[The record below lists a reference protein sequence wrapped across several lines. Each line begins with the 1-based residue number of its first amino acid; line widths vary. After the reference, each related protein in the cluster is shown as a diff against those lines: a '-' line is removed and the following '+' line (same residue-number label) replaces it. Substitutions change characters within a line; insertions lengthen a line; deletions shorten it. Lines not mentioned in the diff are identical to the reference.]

1 MGESSRRARERS
13 RSPSRKHRES
23 KDKHQ
28 DRDRDRS
35 PSSSKH
41 HHHSHHKSSKY
52 DDEDRH
58 GKHKKDK
65 HRERDETEEERKERK
80 RLKKDKKRS
89 EEKGLD
95 IVDDDY
101 EESIWVEKGVD
112 GTEAASNIPTSDS
125 LALRS
130 NPSNPPSKVPL
141 PSAISSGTQAR
152 ERDSWM
158 LEPLDGAAATVPSIS
173 RDIPRSAGRAAT
185 QSSGMTE
192 GYGDEV
198 PSNRNASGGMDFFE
212 GLGTVHERKDPKADL
227 PDPSKLVV
235 DKRFE
240 LNTQLLEGKN
250 IDDYETKEKKNTPG
264 GPGYQWRMMKL
275 KRLYEQAEEQGREI
289 EDVALERYGNLEDFQ
304 EAIEER
310 RVIDEREARR
320 KSRRGPGGSDGFS
333 TPGGGSS
340 GMRTPDTS
348 GRRFMFTNP
357 SGGEEFGSSRPSSR
371 SGFRRPGEENDSYQ
385 TPSGRVDELRRRE
398 SGTPIAGGKER
409 TIGFQS
415 SASQPK
421 VSTPIPSVFTPTAL
435 TRSGSGYPFNSDQRN
450 VEGGSNAGNTQ
461 NPDPTSSKPPLT
473 TEQLNKLQAKVIRA
487 KLMDEPDAVALE
499 EEYELEKVRSIKASE
514 NNGGLWQG
522 NNDQSSGLQGQLGR
536 TDEKGNQ
543 VELQVLPTLDGRGK
557 LYDVGLGQA
566 DESSIQPGNRR
577 KKVEKFETRDREG
590 NVLRYNADDDTQ
602 SLGELVRQEKFGA
615 GSSDQK
621 NMDAEMAAA
630 ISRDA
635 KFESDVDYM
644 DDNVDK
650 LARRKMK
657 SDAMKRA
664 FAINDYARTKKA
676 LDSCPF
682 CYQDDRNPLAAIVAL
697 GTRTYMCCT
706 QFEELVPGHCLIVPI
721 QHHLS
726 MLEMDDDEWEE
737 VKNFMKCLMKMH
749 AQTNQ
754 GVIFFETVL
763 TFKYQKHTYI
773 EAIPVP
779 FNEFQDLPA
788 YFRESILS
796 SEGEWTQHKKIIDF
810 SSRSGGFRRMMVS
823 NLPYFMCQWDYK
835 GEKGYGHIIEGLSE
849 SGTGQGKS
857 KDKDGENE
865 GDVGTAGGKED
876 EFPRYFAAEVIGN
889 VLGLEP
895 RKWRK
900 PRKMDYNKNK
910 ERARKLGEQFQPFN
924 WTVGQ
929 GV

>member
-1 MGESSRRARERS
+1 MGESSRKDRPRS
-13 RSPSRKHRES
+13 RSPAGRHRD
-23 KDKHQ
+23 KDK
-28 DRDRDRS
+28 RDRS
-35 PSSSKH
+35 PASKREK
-41 HHHSHHKSSKY
+41 HSHNHRSSRHD

-58 GKHKKDK
+58 RRHRKDK
-65 HRERDETEEERKERK
+65 ERERDETEEERKERK
-80 RLKKDKKRS
+80 RAKKDKKRS
-89 EEKGLD
+89 EKGID
-95 IVDDDY
+95 TVDDDY
-101 EESIWVEKGVD
+101 DESMWVEKGAEDTAV
-112 GTEAASNIPTSDS
+112 ANIPTSDS
-125 LALRS
+125 LSLQS
-130 NPSNPPSKVPL
+130 NPSDPKPKVPL
-141 PSAISSGTQAR
+141 PGTTSTGTQGR

-158 LEPLDGAAATVPSIS
+158 LEPLDGTTSTMPAFSNN
-173 RDIPRSAGRAAT
+173 IPRSAGRAAPAD
-185 QSSGMTE
+185 SGGETE
-192 GYGDEV
+192 GYGNEI
-198 PSNRNASGGMDFFE
+198 STNRNLGGGMDFFE

-250 IDDYETKEKKNTPG
+250 VDEYEVKEKKATPG

-275 KRLYEQAEEQGREI
+275 KRLFEQADEQGREV
-289 EDVALERYGNLEDFQ
+289 EDVALERYGNLEEFQ
-304 EAIEER
+304 AAVEER
-310 RVIDEREARR
+310 RIVEERESRR
-320 KSRRGPGGSDGFS
+320 KTRRGPGGSDGFS

-357 SGGEEFGSSRPSSR
+357 SGGDDFGTSRPSSR
-371 SGFRRPGEENDSYQ
+371 AGFRRPGEENDFQ
-385 TPSGRVDELRRRE
+385 TPSGRVDDLRRAE
-398 SGTPIAGGKER
+398 SFGTPGPTR
-409 TIGFQS
+409 
-415 SASQPK
+415 ASGLGTAPR
-421 VSTPIPSVFTPTAL
+421 VSTPIPSVFTPTTL
-435 TRSGSGYPFNSDQRN
+435 TRSGSGYPFNTQSQ
-450 VEGGSNAGNTQ
+450 AGQMQ

-487 KLMDEPDAVALE
+487 KLMDDPNALSLE
-499 EEYELEKVRSIKASE
+499 EEYENERIKSEKAGE
-514 NNGGLWQG
+514 NGGMWEGSG
-522 NNDQSSGLQGQLGR
+522 NENGLQGQLGR
-536 TDEKGNQ
+536 TDEKGNR
-543 VELQVLPTLDGRGK
+543 VEVQVLPTLDGRGK
-557 LYDVGLGQA
+557 LYDVGTGQV
-566 DESSIQPGNRR
+566 DDPSQQPGNRR
-577 KKVEKFETRDREG
+577 KKVEKFETRDKEG
-590 NVLRYNADDDTQ
+590 NILRYNADDDNQ

-615 GSSDQK
+615 GSQDQK

-635 KFESDVDYM
+635 KFASDVDYM
-644 DDNVDK
+644 DDNVEK

-682 CYQDDRNPLAAIVAL
+682 CYQDDRPPLAAVVAL

-706 QFEELVPGHCLIVPI
+706 QYEELVSGHCLIVPL

-726 MLEMDDDEWEE
+726 TLEMEDEDWDE
-737 VKNFMKCLMKMH
+737 VKNFMKCLMRMH
-749 AQTNQ
+749 AQTNH

-763 TFKYQKHTYI
+763 SFKHQKHTCI

-779 FNEFQDLPA
+779 FETFQDLPA

-810 SSRSGGFRRMMVS
+810 SSRPGGFRRMMVP
-823 NLPYFMCQWDYK
+823 NLPYFMVQWDYK
-835 GEKGYGHIIEGLSE
+835 GEKGYGHVIEGVGE
-849 SGTGQGKS
+849 SGTGAGGGQ
-857 KDKDGENE
+857 DEEAE
-865 GDVGTAGGKED
+865 GDVGGAGSKED

-889 VLGLEP
+889 ILGLEP

-900 PRKMDYNKNK
+900 PRKMDHNMNK
-910 ERARKLGEQFQPFN
+910 ERARQLGQKFQPFN

>member
-1 MGESSRRARERS
+1 MGESSRRDRSRS
-13 RSPSRKHRES
+13 RSPSRKHRERDR
-23 KDKHQ
+23 KDKN
-28 DRDRDRS
+28 RESRDRS
-35 PSSSKH
+35 PSSKHHYHHRSSKH
-41 HHHSHHKSSKY
+41 HE
-52 DDEDRH
+52 DEDRH
-58 GKHKKDK
+58 RKHKKD
-65 HRERDETEEERKERK
+65 RRDRDETEEERNERK
-80 RLKKDKKRS
+80 RLKKKKS
-89 EEKGLD
+89 KVDEKGLE

-101 EESIWVEKGVD
+101 DESMWVEKGID
-112 GTEAASNIPTSDS
+112 GTEATSNIPTSDS
-125 LALRS
+125 LALQS
-130 NPSNPPSKVPL
+130 NPSNPPPKVPL
-141 PSAISSGTQAR
+141 PPSTSSGSQAR
-152 ERDSWM
+152 ERESWM
-158 LEPLDGAAATVPSIS
+158 LEPLDGTSATVPAPT
-173 RDIPRSAGRAAT
+173 RDIPRSAGSRG
-185 QSSGMTE
+185 GMTE
-192 GYGDEV
+192 GYGDETV
-198 PSNRNASGGMDFFE
+198 SNRNLGGGMDFFE

-250 IDDYETKEKKNTPG
+250 IDDYETIEKKITPG

-275 KRLYEQAEEQGREI
+275 KRLYEQAEEQNREV

-304 EAIEER
+304 AALEER
-310 RVIDEREARR
+310 RILDEKEARR
-320 KSRRGPGGSDGFS
+320 RSRRGQPGSDGFS

-340 GMRTPDTS
+340 GFRTPDTTN
-348 GRRFMFTNP
+348 RRFMFTNP
-357 SGGEEFGSSRPSSR
+357 SGGEELGSSRPSSR
-371 SGFRRPGEENDSYQ
+371 SGFRRPQGQGEENDFQ
-385 TPSGRVDELRRRE
+385 TPSGSGGGRIDELRRRE
-398 SGTPIAGGKER
+398 SGTNVNVTPGGKER
-409 TIGFQS
+409 AIGFTSQ
-415 SASQPK
+415 QPK
-421 VSTPIPSVFTPTAL
+421 VSTPIPSVFTPTSL
-435 TRSGSGYPFNSDQRN
+435 TRSASGYPFNSTA
-450 VEGGSNAGNTQ
+450 EGGGGAVE

-473 TEQLNKLQAKVIRA
+473 TEQLNKLQARVIRA
-487 KLMDEPDAVALE
+487 KLMDEPNAVSLE
-499 EEYELEKVRSIKASE
+499 EEYERERTKSE
-514 NNGGLWQG
+514 RAKENGGAGLWQG
-522 NNDQSSGLQGQLGR
+522 STDPSGLQGQFGR
-536 TDEKGNQ
+536 TDGKGNQ
-543 VELQVLPTLDGRGK
+543 VEVQMLPTLDGRGK
-557 LYDVGLGQA
+557 LYDVGLGA
-566 DESSIQPGNRR
+566 SDEGELRPGNRR

-630 ISRDA
+630 ITRDA

-676 LDSCPF
+676 LDSCSF

-726 MLEMDDDEWEE
+726 MLEMDDDDWEE
-737 VKNFMKCLMKMH
+737 VRNFMKCLMRMH
-749 AQTNQ
+749 AQTNH

-763 TFKYQKHTYI
+763 SFKYQKHTYI

-779 FNEFQDLPA
+779 YETFQDLPA
-788 YFRESILS
+788 YFRESIMA

-810 SSRSGGFRRMMVS
+810 STRPGGFRRMMVP

-835 GEKGYGHIIEGLSE
+835 GEKGYGHVIEGVSD
-849 SGTGQGKS
+849 SGTGAGKAEGE
-857 KDKDGENE
+857 DKE
-865 GDVGTAGGKED
+865 GDVGGAGGKED

-900 PRKMDYNKNK
+900 PRKIDYNLNK
-910 ERARKLGEQFQPFN
+910 DRARKLGEKFQPFN

>member
-1 MGESSRRARERS
+1 MGESSRRDRSRS
-13 RSPSRKHRES
+13 RSPSRRHKGKHRE
-23 KDKHQ
+23 
-28 DRDRDRS
+28 RDRDRS
-35 PSSSKH
+35 PSSK
-41 HHHSHHKSSKY
+41 HHHSHHKSSRHH

-58 GKHKKDK
+58 RKHKKD
-65 HRERDETEEERKERK
+65 RERDETEEERKERK
-80 RLKKDKKRS
+80 RLKKEKKRS
-89 EEKGLD
+89 DEKGLD

-101 EESIWVEKGVD
+101 DESMWVEKGVD

-125 LALRS
+125 LALQS
-130 NPSNPPSKVPL
+130 NPSNPPPKVPL
-141 PSAISSGTQAR
+141 PPTTSTGSQAR
-152 ERDSWM
+152 ERESWM
-158 LEPLDGAAATVPSIS
+158 LEPLDGTSATVPKAT
-173 RDIPRSAGRAAT
+173 RDISRSAG
-185 QSSGMTE
+185 SGGMTE
-192 GYGDEV
+192 GYGEEV
-198 PSNRNASGGMDFFE
+198 VSNRNLGGGMDFFE
-212 GLGTVHERKDPKADL
+212 GLGTIHERKDPKADL

-240 LNTQLLEGKN
+240 LNTQLLEGKQ
-250 IDDYETKEKKNTPG
+250 IDDYETTEKKVTPG

-275 KRLYEQAEEQGREI
+275 KRLYEQAEEQGREV
-289 EDVALERYGNLEDFQ
+289 EDVAMERYGNMEDFQ
-304 EAIEER
+304 AAIEER
-310 RVIDEREARR
+310 RILDEREARR
-320 KSRRGPGGSDGFS
+320 KSRRGPGQPGSDGFS
-333 TPGGGSS
+333 TPGGGFS
-340 GMRTPDTS
+340 GFRTPDTS
-348 GRRFMFTNP
+348 NRRFMFTQP
-357 SGGEEFGSSRPSSR
+357 SGEEEFGSSRPSSR
-371 SGFRRPGEENDSYQ
+371 GGFRRPQGDDNEIQ
-385 TPSGRVDELRRRE
+385 TPSGAGAGRVDELRRRE
-398 SGTPIAGGKER
+398 SGNNQA
-409 TIGFQS
+409 
-415 SASQPK
+415 K
-421 VSTPIPSVFTPTAL
+421 VSTPVPSVFTPTAL
-435 TRSGSGYPFNSDQRN
+435 TRSGSGYPFNAEVGAQ
-450 VEGGSNAGNTQ
+450 AGTME

-487 KLMDEPDAVALE
+487 KLMDEPNALALE
-499 EEYELEKVRSIKASE
+499 EEYERERNKSE
-514 NNGGLWQG
+514 QAKENGGAGLW
-522 NNDQSSGLQGQLGR
+522 S
-536 TDEKGNQ
+536 GNQ
-543 VELQVLPTLDGRGK
+543 VEVQVLPTLDGRGK
-557 LYDVGLGQA
+557 LYDVGLGA
-566 DESSIQPGNRR
+566 SDEGEARPGNRR

-615 GSSDQK
+615 GSGDQK

-630 ISRDA
+630 ITRDA

-676 LDSCPF
+676 LDTCPF

-726 MLEMDDDEWEE
+726 MLEMDDDDWEE
-737 VKNFMKCLMKMH
+737 VRNFMKCLMRMH
-749 AQTNQ
+749 AQTNH

-763 TFKYQKHTYI
+763 SFKYQKHTYI

-779 FNEFQDLPA
+779 FETFQDLPA
-788 YFRESILS
+788 YFRESIMS

-810 SSRSGGFRRMMVS
+810 STRSGGFRRMMVP

-835 GEKGYGHIIEGLSE
+835 GEKGYGHVIEGVSD
-849 SGTGQGKS
+849 SGTGAGKAEGE
-857 KDKDGENE
+857 DKE
-865 GDVGTAGGKED
+865 GDVGGAGGKED

-900 PRKMDYNKNK
+900 PRKIDYNLNK
-910 ERARKLGEQFQPFN
+910 DRARKLGEKFQPFN

-929 GV
+929 GT